1 MRSHEKTMRI
11 RTSSLTVTAILALAA
26 IFCAVPA
33 GAVPMTQ
40 GTSII
45 VTFPAPSGNTNL
57 AASAIVTLTS
67 LTSSNA
73 IIDVSISNNTLPAG
87 DPNALLTA
95 FGFLFSP
102 TPTANAAIALSDT
115 GGATDTDAFVQGKT
129 PDNVPSLNVGNGDPE
144 NVCTWTGNNCSGGA
158 GTGLQD
164 GQTDKYSFSLA
175 GNFGN
180 SVDLI
185 NFGIKWQG
193 CTGCSFEILGIPD
206 TPGTPQAVPEPGA
219 LTLTGVGL
227 LALFAVTRLRRSE
240 S

>member
-1 MRSHEKTMRI
+1 MRI
-11 RTSSLTVTAILALAA
+11 RTSSLTVTAVLALAA

-33 GAVPMTQ
+33 GAVPMSQ
-40 GTSII
+40 GASII

-67 LTSSNA
+67 LTSNSA
-73 IIDVSISNNTLPAG
+73 LIDVSISNNTLVAG

-102 TPTANAAIALSDT
+102 TPTANAAIALTDT
-115 GGATDTDAFVQGKT
+115 SASDTDAFVQGQT
-129 PDNVPSLNVGNGDPE
+129 PDNVPSLNTGNGDPE
-144 NVCTWTGNNCSGGA
+144 NVCTWTGTSCSGGA

-164 GQTDKYSFSLA
+164 GQTDKFSFLLA
-175 GNFGN
+175 GTFGT
-180 SVDLI
+180 SVDLS
-185 NFGIKWQG
+185 NFGVKWQG
-193 CTGCSFEILGIPD
+193 CDGCSFEILGIPGSPV
-206 TPGTPQAVPEPGA
+206 TSQAVPEPGA
-219 LTLTGVGL
+219 LTLTGAGL